1 MERNTNTTILLL
13 SSTRFERKKN
23 GNYFINKGRESSN
36 PRGGDESRCGWCTRW
51 KAVWMNDEQHQRER
65 RGGGEESHVL
75 LLLASARSVSRQWR
89 ATVAS
94 FFLLFLAKERGRID
108 EAARALIAETGRL
121 DASSPRSGTTTVPR

>member
-1 MERNTNTTILLL
+1 
-13 SSTRFERKKN
+13 
-23 GNYFINKGRESSN
+23 
-36 PRGGDESRCGWCTRW
+36 
-51 KAVWMNDEQHQRER
+51 MNDEQHQRER

-108 EAARALIAETGRL
+108 EAARALIAEMGRL
-121 DASSPRSGTTTVPR
+121 DASSPRSGTTTMPR